1 MSSMNFNTSNDTFRK
16 LMGNGISYVVPRFQR
31 DYSWTEEEWDDLW
44 QDILETCRDKKEPA
58 HYMGYLVLQSD
69 DSKNF
74 DIIDGQQ
81 RMTTLS
87 LLVLAVLKNLQ
98 ALQSKDI
105 DSENNKRREE
115 QLRNTYIGYLNPV
128 TLIPKS
134 KLQLNKHNDSFYQ
147 DYLIPLQNIPQ
158 RGLNF
163 SEKLIKKAFEWFTDR
178 VKKEIS
184 DNDGASLAEFIDAV
198 SDKLFFTVI
207 TVTDELNAFK
217 VFETL
222 NARGVRLSAT
232 DLLKNYLFSVVNSE
246 NPHKT
251 EMKTI
256 EERWEKIVGK
266 LGSESFPD
274 FLRVYWNS
282 RNKLVRKTDL
292 FKTIKTSVRNKETAF
307 SLIRE
312 LDENAD
318 FYAALR
324 NPEDELWTADQ
335 KKYIS
340 DLKMFSIRQPYPF
353 LMISYNKLDKHDFYK
368 LVRACSIASFR
379 YNVIC
384 GLHTG
389 DQEKVYNDISFR
401 IAHNELKNAGDIIPR
416 LKAIY
421 PEDSVFSTAFIEKEL
436 STVGARNKKVVRYI
450 LFALEK
456 HLSNQD
462 YDFESDKYSI
472 EHIMPESPG
481 DDWPDYDE
489 NADYRFLH
497 RLGNYTLLT
506 QSENRDI
513 GNKGYSEK
521 KIVYEN
527 SGFQITKKVSEDN
540 SYWDSERIA
549 NRQQAM
555 AKWAT
560 SIWRLS

>member
-1 MSSMNFNTSNDTFRK
+1 
-16 LMGNGISYVVPRFQR
+16 MGNGISYIVPRFQR
-31 DYSWTEEEWDDLW
+31 DYSWTEDEWDDLW
-44 QDILETCRDKKEPA
+44 QDILETCKENKELA
-58 HYMGYLVLQSD
+58 HYMGYLVLQSA

-98 ALQSKDI
+98 VLQSKGI
-105 DSENNKRREE
+105 DPEKNKKREE
-115 QLRNTYIGYLNPV
+115 QLRNTYIGYLDPV
-128 TLIPKS
+128 TLISKS

-147 DYLIPLQNIPQ
+147 NYIAPLQNIPQ

-163 SEKLIKKAFEWFTDR
+163 SEKLIKKAFEWFIDR
-178 VKKEIS
+178 VKKDIS
-184 DNDGASLAEFIDAV
+184 DKDGVDLARFIDSVA
-198 SDKLFFTVI
+198 DKLFFTVI

-232 DLLKNYLFSVVNSE
+232 DLLKNYLFSVVSNE
-246 NPHKT
+246 NPHET
-251 EMKTI
+251 EMKKI
-256 EERWEKIVGK
+256 EERWEKIIGK
-266 LGSESFPD
+266 LGNESFPD

-292 FKTIKTSVRNKETAF
+292 FKTIKISIQNKEKAF

-324 NPEDELWTADQ
+324 NPEDELCEQEQ

-340 DLKMFSIRQPYPF
+340 ELRMFSVRQPYSF
-353 LMISYNKLDKHDFYK
+353 LMSAYKKLDKQDFNN
-368 LVRACSIASFR
+368 LLRACSIASFR

-384 GLHTG
+384 NLHTG
-389 DQEKVYNDISFR
+389 EQEKLYNDIAFK
-401 IAHNELKNAGDIIPR
+401 IANGELKTAADIIVK
-416 LKAIY
+416 LKAVY
-421 PEDSVFSTAFIEKEL
+421 PEDDIFSSSFADKEL
-436 STVGARNKKVVRYI
+436 STIGARNKKVVRYI
-450 LFALEK
+450 LFILEK
-456 HLSNQD
+456 HLSNSD
-462 YDFESDKYSI
+462 YDFESEKYSI
-472 EHIMPESPG
+472 EHILPESPG
-481 DDWPDYDE
+481 TEWPDYNE
-489 NADYRFLH
+489 NTDSSFIY

-513 GNKGYSEK
+513 GNKGYDEK
-521 KIVYEN
+521 KAVYEKSN
-527 SGFQITKKVSEDN
+527 FQITKKVSEDN
-540 SYWDSERIA
+540 SIWGSERIT
-549 NRQQAM
+549 NRQKAM
-555 AKWAT
+555 ARWAT

>member
-184 DNDGASLAEFIDAV
+184 DKDGASLAEFIDAV

-324 NPEDELWTADQ
+324 NPEDELWTPEQ

-340 DLKMFSIRQPYPF
+340 ELKMFSIRQPYPF
-353 LMISYNKLDKHDFYK
+353 LMISYKKLDKHDFYK

-401 IAHNELKNAGDIIPR
+401 IAHNELNNADDIIPR

-421 PEDSVFSTAFIEKEL
+421 PEDSVFSSAFMEKEL

-489 NADYRFLH
+489 NTDYRFLH

-549 NRQQAM
+549 NRQRVM
-555 AKWAT
+555 ARWAT
-560 SIWRLS
+560 SIWRLA